1 MIKPPVLLDNTRNLD
16 GFDSGN
22 SFIDSWFI
30 KHAKQANGSGS
41 ARTYVVYDD
50 DIPIGFYS
58 LASGSVETNEV
69 SERVSKGM
77 GKHPIPV
84 VILVR
89 MAVKKE
95 YQGRGIGAGMLK
107 DAIKRSLNVA
117 EQVGVR
123 ALLTHPIDENA
134 QLFYERYGFEKSPL
148 REGQLVLLLKDAK
161 KTILDKNL

>member
-1 MIKPPVLLDNTRNLD
+1 
-16 GFDSGN
+16 
-22 SFIDSWFI
+22 
-30 KHAKQANGSGS
+30 
-41 ARTYVVYDD
+41 
-50 DIPIGFYS
+50 
-58 LASGSVETNEV
+58 
-69 SERVSKGM
+69 M

-95 YQGRGIGAGMLK
+95 YQGKGIGAGMLK

-134 QLFYERYGFEKSPL
+134 QLFYEKYGFEKSPL
-148 REGQLVLLLKDAK
+148 RERQLVLLLKDAK
-161 KTILDKNL
+161 KTILGKNL

>member
-58 LASGSVETNEV
+58 LASGSVETTEV

-95 YQGRGIGAGMLK
+95 YQGKGIGAGMLK